1 MTVSATAQ
9 QLHGFWRL
17 VSPSA
22 DGMLCYH
29 PSGAMSVQSA
39 PRSPRPRA
47 GASPTPGEALV
58 ALDGYVAYFG
68 TWKID
73 ETARTITHHQ
83 EATVQP
89 GGASP
94 LVRRYEFKTP
104 DTLILRPIDRDGE
117 IVWQRIVE
125 TKR

>member
-1 MTVSATAQ
+1 MTSSKTVQ
-9 QLHGFWRL
+9 QFHGFWRL
-17 VSPSA
+17 VSPVA

-47 GASPTPGEALV
+47 GVAPTPGEALA

-68 TWKID
+68 AWSID
-73 ETARTITHHQ
+73 ETAGTVTHRQ

-89 GGASP
+89 GSP
-94 LVRRYEFKTP
+94 AALVRRYKFNTP
-104 DTLILRPIDRDGE
+104 DTLVLRPIDRDGE
-117 IVWQRIVE
+117 IIWSRM
-125 TKR
+125 K